1 MEKSETRIEGNRTE
15 KWINWAI
22 GILMILLAS
31 ETCRVLDER
40 WDSLNHFPVYIYAGA
55 LFFYL
60 VMERIAYRGSE
71 IKGSQSKK
79 WTRYSL
85 LFSWSFLLT
94 FPLLE
99 YSLYPR
105 YNLIITI
112 TGAVLIVSGTGL
124 RAWGMWTLGK
134 YFSVHIE
141 IKDDHKL
148 VESGPYK
155 FIRHPAYAGNIIQ
168 TLGIPLTLNA
178 YCSLGISVLLIIL
191 FLTRLKFEEEVLIR
205 EVEGYNDY
213 MKRTNRLIP
222 KIW

>member
-22 GILMILLAS
+22 SILMLLLAS

-40 WDSLNHFPVYIYAGA
+40 WDSLNHLPVYIYSGV

-60 VMERIAYRGSE
+60 VIERIAYRGSE
-71 IKGSQSKK
+71 IKGKQSKK

-85 LFSWSFLLT
+85 LFSWGCLLT

-112 TGAVLIVSGTGL
+112 TGAALIVLGTGL
-124 RAWGMWTLGK
+124 RAWGIWTLGK

-141 IKDDHKL
+141 IKNDHKL

-178 YCSLGISVLLIIL
+178 YFSLGISVLLIIL

-205 EVEGYNDY
+205 EIEGYNDY